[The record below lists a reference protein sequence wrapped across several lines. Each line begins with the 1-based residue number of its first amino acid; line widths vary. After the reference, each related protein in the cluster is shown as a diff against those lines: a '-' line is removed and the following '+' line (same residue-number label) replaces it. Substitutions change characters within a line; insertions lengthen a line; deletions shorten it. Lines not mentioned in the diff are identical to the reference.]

1 MRGGL
6 WCLRLPALY
15 NAGLTLA
22 FLFHNISVG
31 GSYLAG
37 PTDLFSSAG
46 FLIKLLLL
54 WTGALLVLALAGL
67 LVVLPVS
74 MFLAQGVL
82 LALWKIFGRATGLD
96 FGPLWFERY
105 SMEVQPS
112 WPAYIAIYSFA
123 ILMLFRTGIWFVR
136 SPETSR

>member
-1 MRGGL
+1 VSQAPGALQRRSHSRPL
-6 WCLRLPALY
+6 LPQHLRRRLLPR
-15 NAGLTLA
+15 
-22 FLFHNISVG
+22 
-31 GSYLAG
+31 G

-136 SPETSR
+136 SPQTSR